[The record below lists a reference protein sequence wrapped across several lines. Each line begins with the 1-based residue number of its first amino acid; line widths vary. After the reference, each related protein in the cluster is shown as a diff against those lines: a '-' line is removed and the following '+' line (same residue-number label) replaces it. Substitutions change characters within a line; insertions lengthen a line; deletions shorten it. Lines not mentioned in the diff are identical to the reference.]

1 MNIPVKE
8 LINTYQ
14 ASLRSNWESKE
25 LDENKLIQEI
35 NRETIKHAFKNRHHH
50 KAPMAEYE
58 TAKATVKK
66 VLEDNIH
73 PDLASWF

>member
-1 MNIPVKE
+1 M
-8 LINTYQ
+8 
-14 ASLRSNWESKE
+14 
-25 LDENKLIQEI
+25 DENKLIQEI
-35 NRETIKHAFKNRHHH
+35 NKETIKHAFKNRHHH
-50 KAPMAEYE
+50 RTPMAEYE